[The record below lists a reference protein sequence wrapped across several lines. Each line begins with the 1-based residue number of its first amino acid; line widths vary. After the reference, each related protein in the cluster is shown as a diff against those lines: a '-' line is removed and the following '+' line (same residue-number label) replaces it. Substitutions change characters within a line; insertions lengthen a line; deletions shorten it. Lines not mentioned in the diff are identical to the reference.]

1 MTKELPLGCLQT
13 FKNLD
18 ELNSYILDRVNH
30 ETDIIMDS
38 EWFDEIV
45 KRKVKATIKG
55 MTLIPVEVN
64 QGKSTELHLYALK
77 EPESEKAKE
86 EKRQNQRLL
95 NEESW
100 RAGYDVLT
108 EGALGDY
115 PEE

>member
-18 ELNSYILDRVNH
+18 ELNSYIIDRVNDQIAI
-30 ETDIIMDS
+30 TMDS
-38 EWFDEIV
+38 EWFDEMV
-45 KRKVKATIKG
+45 KKRVKAAIKG
-55 MTLIPVEVN
+55 MTLIPVEVDH
-64 QGKSTELHLYALK
+64 GKSTELHLYALK

-86 EKRQNQRLL
+86 EERQNQRLL

>member
-45 KRKVKATIKG
+45 KRKVKAAIKG
-55 MTLIPVEVN
+55 MTLIPVEVDH
-64 QGKSTELHLYALK
+64 GKSTELHLYALK
-77 EPESEKAKE
+77 EP
-86 EKRQNQRLL
+86 L
-95 NEESW
+95 
-100 RAGYDVLT
+100 
-108 EGALGDY
+108 
-115 PEE
+115 PEREVKCQ